1 VEDGRRGRE
10 RERERGRERER
21 EGEGEERR
29 YLDRARAEGR
39 RGSSARVAT
48 HRRLLGRCGL
58 VGEELPA
65 LYVGGEVEGS
75 AIYSLSEPLLA
86 FLRALAATAFA
97 SLKIPRAR

>member
-1 VEDGRRGRE
+1 LSVDGGGRSTGE
-10 RERERGRERER
+10 RERDR
-21 EGEGEERR
+21 EGGERRGEERG

-48 HRRLLGRCGL
+48 DRRLLRRCGL

-65 LYVGGEVEGS
+65 LYLGGEMERS

-86 FLRALAATAFA
+86 FLRALAAPSFA
-97 SLKIPRAR
+97 SLKISPAR